1 MKTRILTVFMTLALL
16 FCMIPTATAADF
28 DAGVGKDE
36 IPYGEKNA
44 NVQAYDFVAFDMLTT
59 AEAASAG
66 VPAGYTGD
74 YVLALT
80 GAYNAGAGIMLDNPV
95 PFNSVASVTFR
106 VWCPDEV
113 KEFRIT
119 DCKGADW
126 IARIEPEERNAWIEI
141 TFSPAS
147 GNFYNSHSFDDFC
160 DFDGSFK
167 PVNVGLRF
175 FDYSPETTV
184 YIDSITF
191 ETYAP
196 DTVPPVIRYDGKTEI
211 TTSAGKPFVL
221 DASAFDE
228 YEQRN
233 VTLSYLWSA
242 GALDAAGN
250 LLEGDHTCTV
260 TASDYSGNRSTL
272 TLNVHVLPADQ
283 NAPEICFEPDVIYV
297 PAGTFNMLDVEVT
310 DDYDDVSAVFS
321 WSTGTFDARGRF
333 AVGEHT
339 MTITA
344 TDLSGNEATKV
355 VRVVVSDPFEVVGT
369 LTCDTE

>member
-16 FCMIPTATAADF
+16 FCMLPAATAADF
-28 DAGVGKDE
+28 DAGVGKGE
-36 IPYGEKNA
+36 IPYGEPNPD
-44 NVQAYDFVAFDMLTT
+44 VQAYAHTNFNMMT
-59 AEAASAG
+59 ADEARLAG

-74 YVLALT
+74 YVLAIT
-80 GAYNAGAGIMLDNPV
+80 GTDAAGIMLDKRV
-95 PFNSVASVTFR
+95 PYASVESVTFR
-106 VWCPDEV
+106 VWCPTEV

-119 DCKGADW
+119 DCKGLDW
-126 IARIEPEERNAWIEI
+126 IARIVPEARNAWIEI
-141 TFSPAS
+141 TFSPTS
-147 GNFYNSHSFDDFC
+147 NNYYTEYVNHGFYEFEGDD
-160 DFDGSFK
+160 GYFK
-167 PVNVGLRF
+167 PVNVGFRF
-175 FDYSPETTV
+175 TAGSTA

-191 ETYAP
+191 KFKDA
-196 DTVPPVIRYDGKTEI
+196 DTVPPVISYSGETDI

-221 DASAFDE
+221 NASAFDA
-228 YEQRN
+228 YEQRAIELAYN
-233 VTLSYLWSA
+233 WSE
-242 GALDAAGN
+242 GALDANGLPVA
-250 LLEGDHTCTV
+250 GDHTCNV
-260 TASDYSGNRSTL
+260 TATDLSGNTATL

-297 PAGTFNMLDVEVT
+297 PAGTFNLLDVEVT